1 MKRQFVK
8 IRQKVVLGFGIALVM
23 LATIAVITYRSTH
36 GFLNT
41 AQLVARSRHVLEV
54 QESLRR
60 NLIEA
65 ENNVRGYLLAADEQY
80 LPAYDRAQQGLI
92 DDFNA
97 LKILTH
103 DRTEQQRQLDAL
115 RPLLA
120 KKSAILKS
128 AMTTRH
134 TTGIEAAAMILGDG
148 EDQRVSTEM
157 RELLEAFVNEE
168 QQLLVQREQFTR
180 DIGRSTTAII
190 IVGTVLSFIILGTAV
205 VFILRDIAARR
216 RAEEALAE
224 EHNLLRSVIDA
235 MPEHVF
241 VKDVQ
246 GRYVLDNVAHRQ
258 FIGANRLREI
268 EGKKSDDFLPLDLAQ
283 QFMTDDEKVLRN
295 GTRVLNREEQIID
308 RHGNICWLST
318 TKVPLRDVD
327 GNCIG
332 LVGVSSD
339 ISIRKRAEERL
350 RLTAEQLRRS
360 NYELEQFASV
370 ASHDLQ
376 EPLRKIQAFGDRLQ
390 RKCGEAVG
398 EEGRDYLG
406 RMQDAARRMQ
416 TLLHDLLTLSRV
428 TSQARP
434 FEQVNLGGIVHEVV
448 GDLEVRIEQSS
459 AKIEVGNLPT
469 IDADPAQMR
478 QLFQNLISNAMKFQ
492 RHGSAPEVFISA
504 KIREMTEEQLPGA
517 SAGDEICQ
525 IMVQDNGIG
534 FDEKYLDRIFTVFQ
548 RLHSRSEYEGTG
560 IGLAVCRKI
569 LDRHGGIISAKSAEG
584 QGATFIVTLPVKQRM
599 KNADETSRGTNHDSN
614 G

>member
-1 MKRQFVK
+1 M
-8 IRQKVVLGFGIALVM
+8 LGFGIALVM

>member
-1 MKRQFVK
+1 
-8 IRQKVVLGFGIALVM
+8 VLGFGIALVM